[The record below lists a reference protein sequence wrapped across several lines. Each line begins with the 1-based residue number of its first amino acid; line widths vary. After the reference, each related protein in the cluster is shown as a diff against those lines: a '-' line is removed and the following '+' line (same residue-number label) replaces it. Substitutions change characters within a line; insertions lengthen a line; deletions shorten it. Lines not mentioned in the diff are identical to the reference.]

1 MTITTPIETEYNL
14 FYEPDVYNPPGSC
27 VNDFKDIP
35 DLIEY
40 IEEQIQ
46 DVYLERNEFQD
57 THIGKDGQILD
68 IATMTI
74 RNSHNEEMDVKLFD
88 RHLSRTQIRYELRQH
103 LERIKEI
110 FEHTEPWF
118 HVSTCCI
125 IRLILLMYIYNFIY
139 NGLCN
144 GNIYKG
150 L

>member
-1 MTITTPIETEYNL
+1 MASLKPYEHFSYQKSRLHLDNIYPSSLQLYIQNL
-14 FYEPDVYNPPGSC
+14 VGWQPQQPDVYNPPGSC

-88 RHLSRTQIRYELRQH
+88 RHLSRTQIRYELREH
-103 LERIKEI
+103 LECIKEI
-110 FEHTEPWF
+110 FEHTEP
-118 HVSTCCI
+118 
-125 IRLILLMYIYNFIY
+125 
-139 NGLCN
+139 
-144 GNIYKG
+144 
-150 L
+150 

>member
-1 MTITTPIETEYNL
+1 MALLKPYEHFSYQKSRLHLDNIPGASNFTESSRITSTTPIETEYNL
-14 FYEPDVYNPPGSC
+14 FYEPDIYNPPGSY

-57 THIGKDGQILD
+57 THFGKDGQILD

-74 RNSHNEEMDVKLFD
+74 RNAHNEEMDVKLFD
-88 RHLSRTQIRYELRQH
+88 RHLSRTQIRYELRQQ

-110 FEHTEPWF
+110 FDHTEP
-118 HVSTCCI
+118 
-125 IRLILLMYIYNFIY
+125 
-139 NGLCN
+139 
-144 GNIYKG
+144 
-150 L
+150 